1 MYVPMLS
8 NAMMR
13 LLTPIIFA
21 AMPTQPSLCAASVSN
36 KSCTIARSAAVAGS
50 AFWDRKNSSLQI
62 SRIMGNPPLRISYV
76 AIVAEKWVRL
86 NCIYGGFDE
95 DT

>member
-1 MYVPMLS
+1 
-8 NAMMR
+8 
-13 LLTPIIFA
+13 
-21 AMPTQPSLCAASVSN
+21 
-36 KSCTIARSAAVAGS
+36 
-50 AFWDRKNSSLQI
+50 
-62 SRIMGNPPLRISYV
+62 MGKPPLYVSYV